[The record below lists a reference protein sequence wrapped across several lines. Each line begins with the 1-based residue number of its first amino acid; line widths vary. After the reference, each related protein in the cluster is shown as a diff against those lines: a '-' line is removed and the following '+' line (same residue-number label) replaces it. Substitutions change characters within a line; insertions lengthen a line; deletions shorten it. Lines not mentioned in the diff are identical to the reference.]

1 MYQVA
6 DALRS
11 KVRPKMLASLTVSK
25 VHEHLGTSG
34 CTYQSRGDYFIV
46 SSIQVEPHIVSKIK
60 AAQRTDL
67 HVHRL
72 KELTQKGQSEKFSVA
87 SYGYLRYNGRLVVPN
102 LIDLKE
108 AILREAH
115 CSRHN
120 VYPGIRK
127 MYHILKSHY
136 WWEDMKK
143 EISDFVA
150 RCLTCQQV
158 KAERMRPG
166 GMLHSLE
173 VPLVELGTHCYGF
186 CDTPTSF

>member
-1 MYQVA
+1 MNQVA
-6 DALRS
+6 DALSR
-11 KVRPKMLASLTVSK
+11 KVQPKMLASLTISK

-34 CTYQSRGDYFIV
+34 WTYQSKGDYFIV
-46 SSIQVEPHIVSKIK
+46 SSIQVEPQIVYKIK
-60 AAQRTDL
+60 AAERTDP

-72 KELTQKGQSEKFSVA
+72 KELTQTGQSDKFSVA
-87 SYGYLRYNGRLVVPN
+87 SDGCLRYNGRLVVPN

-108 AILREAH
+108 SILREAH
-115 CSRHN
+115 C
-120 VYPGIRK
+120 
-127 MYHILKSHY
+127 
-136 WWEDMKK
+136 MKK

-173 VPLVELGTHCYGF
+173 VPQ
-186 CDTPTSF
+186 